1 MKIIDIHTHVYPEIR
16 GISEGMYFASKGYG
30 ICKHGNEDV
39 QFLPPSFVKS
49 NSPVEVHRAYMKW
62 LGIDQALLMA
72 NTLYGYYNDYISES
86 VKKYPDVYRGVA
98 FVEPFRG
105 EASVQ
110 ELAKVYEEGVLFG
123 MKLEVNSCFACHM
136 EEHMTGTLMAPF
148 WDYLNSVGQP
158 VFIHPFR
165 PFDVADILQLAQQ
178 YKNINFIICHM
189 GAEGNFGPHAQENN
203 FDLMINT
210 VAHLDNVFLDTSTV
224 PYYVSKA
231 DEEYPYPTTIAFLE
245 KAYHKVGAEKM
256 MWSSDYPGM
265 LVMATYRQL
274 IDLIVK
280 NCKAIPA
287 GDKEKIMGLNA
298 YNMFFK

>member
-123 MKLEVNSCFACHM
+123 MKLPHGRTHDRYAHGTLLGLFEQCRPACIHSSFPSFRCSRYPA
-136 EEHMTGTLMAPF
+136 TGTAVQEHQF
-148 WDYLNSVGQP
+148 YYLSYG
-158 VFIHPFR
+158 
-165 PFDVADILQLAQQ
+165 
-178 YKNINFIICHM
+178 C
-189 GAEGNFGPHAQENN
+189 
-203 FDLMINT
+203 
-210 VAHLDNVFLDTSTV
+210 
-224 PYYVSKA
+224 
-231 DEEYPYPTTIAFLE
+231 
-245 KAYHKVGAEKM
+245 
-256 MWSSDYPGM
+256 
-265 LVMATYRQL
+265 
-274 IDLIVK
+274 
-280 NCKAIPA
+280 
-287 GDKEKIMGLNA
+287 
-298 YNMFFK
+298 